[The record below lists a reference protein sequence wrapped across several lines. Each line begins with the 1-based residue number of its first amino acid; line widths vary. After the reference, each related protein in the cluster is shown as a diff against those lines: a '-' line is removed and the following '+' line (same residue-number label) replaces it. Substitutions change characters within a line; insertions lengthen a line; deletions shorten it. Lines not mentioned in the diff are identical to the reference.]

1 MSHYGFRISVG
12 TGTIIASRKSGWP
25 SVEREVVVVLGKAA
39 VLAEWQEKL
48 FSSLQALRGPQRH

>member
-1 MSHYGFRISVG
+1 MG